1 MSAWRHSR
9 PRPTL
14 SRADGRCSASA
25 GSFVFCAEFRVS
37 KTDAVRFA
45 ARQGIFPVES
55 GPCQRHCV
63 DTAAYGPEHA
73 YTSKRVSTIETRI
86 DPPIPIVFE
95 KNTNILQANSARL
108 RSFRH

>member
-1 MSAWRHSR
+1 MPSISR
-9 PRPTL
+9 IFRL
-14 SRADGRCSASA
+14 LR
-25 GSFVFCAEFRVS
+25 RVS

-86 DPPIPIVFE
+86 DPPIPIAFE

-108 RSFRH
+108 RSFRHCQTRKAATRASTD